1 MNDKPNP
8 SWNLDYARSLTL
20 DQWTDELNNHFL
32 QKIDREVRTFPFREP
47 VRSIIE
53 TLSLENDEYAN
64 WYVHSV
70 SFSADSCDFPT
81 TALTFCSPQL
91 FTEGRGQFF
100 DAVPVL
106 DLDFWG
112 EEMYVIV
119 SQAVLHINDAGEITS
134 EILDA
139 WADVDCA
146 PDNDDSCLSAL
157 VG

>member
-1 MNDKPNP
+1 MTSRTLSLSLSWVQSLGNAWRIYCNDKPNP

-70 SFSADSCDFPT
+70 SFSADSCDFRR
-81 TALTFCSPQL
+81 Q
-91 FTEGRGQFF
+91 
-100 DAVPVL
+100 
-106 DLDFWG
+106 
-112 EEMYVIV
+112 
-119 SQAVLHINDAGEITS
+119 H
-134 EILDA
+134 
-139 WADVDCA
+139 
-146 PDNDDSCLSAL
+146 
-157 VG
+157 